1 MKRLIAMTTEKTFAA
16 ASDRAAVPN
25 NPAPATATA
34 APSASE
40 QEVMAARVVMLQRF
54 LERVLSDRLPH
65 A

>member
-25 NPAPATATA
+25 NPAPATA

-40 QEVMAARVVMLQRF
+40 QEVMAARVAMLQRF
-54 LERVLSDRLPH
+54 LERVLSDGPPH